1 MQYKGGSE
9 LRCSLWKK
17 CCGCDMSFK
26 FIEKNVVLDAR
37 NNIDKDVKN
46 KQMWNWLLETDVN
59 RVFLSD
65 YVRKLVN
72 LELRYVFGLK
82 KHLVKETFSYGSS
95 GKKGI
100 KGTLMQ
106 IWKFSYMFLFI

>member
-26 FIEKNVVLDAR
+26 FVEKNVLDAR

-46 KQMWNWLLETDVN
+46 KQMWNWLLEADVN
-59 RVFLSD
+59 RGYF
-65 YVRKLVN
+65 VRLCEKISQPGVAICVWL
-72 LELRYVFGLK
+72 
-82 KHLVKETFSYGSS
+82 KETFS
-95 GKKGI
+95 
-100 KGTLMQ
+100 
-106 IWKFSYMFLFI
+106 

>member
-1 MQYKGGSE
+1 MCMGVRLSRFLGANVYKSTIQYKGGSE

-46 KQMWNWLLETDVN
+46 K
-59 RVFLSD
+59 
-65 YVRKLVN
+65 
-72 LELRYVFGLK
+72 
-82 KHLVKETFSYGSS
+82 
-95 GKKGI
+95 
-100 KGTLMQ
+100 
-106 IWKFSYMFLFI
+106 